1 MARLLIYTAL
11 GAVVEA
17 IAVERMVAA
26 PTDISL
32 PSATF
37 SFAQITAPPSLE
49 LLAKRQE
56 AMTVLEAPDNTCGFV
71 GGQIDSAYSC
81 VDTDVKCAVV
91 TYSNL
96 VGAVGCCKGDEC
108 AVRATCVDYAELSSS
123 CRRGSCQTTP
133 YNLYWSVTPSRYLD
147 TKDESNLTPCRST
160 SSASY
165 CGTISYPNGIRD
177 YFCQFTSNTT
187 VGRAYTTYFGEMD
200 DRSYTRRVL
209 AVSTSSNPL
218 KTSDVNI
225 GATQVPTTVT
235 ASPTPGH
242 DNNNSKGGSSIP
254 VGAIVGGVVGGVA
267 VLAIVALALFFIVRH
282 HNKKKRQHQAI
293 AAATGG
299 YPQMAQQ
306 PGGATATIPIPHPIP
321 APAATLQ
328 PATTTSTPY
337 TYTAGGGDMKPQAY
351 AHVQPPSPAASPG
364 ITDPHNR
371 QSYNN
376 NHPASPTMTDVSSIQ
391 PHHTGSTMGGGGGGG
406 YGYGNNGSG
415 PNVPMTVHEAGGDA
429 VGTHGPHS
437 NHHGQFHELH

>member
-1 MARLLIYTAL
+1 MARLLIYTVL

-56 AMTVLEAPDNTCGFV
+56 AMTVLEAPDNTCGYV
-71 GGQIDSAYSC
+71 GGQLDSAYSC
-81 VDTDVKCAVV
+81 VDTDVKCAIV

-96 VGAVGCCKGDEC
+96 VGAVGCCRGNEC

-123 CRRGSCQTTP
+123 CRVSCQTTP
-133 YNLYWSVTPSRYLD
+133 YNLY
-147 TKDESNLTPCRST
+147 CT

-187 VGRAYTTYFGEMD
+187 VGKAYTTYFGEMD
-200 DRSYTRRVL
+200 DRSYTQRVL
-209 AVSTSSNPL
+209 EIGSTLEP
-218 KTSDVNI
+218 I
-225 GATQVPTTVT
+225 TTT
-235 ASPTPGH
+235 ASPMPPGH
-242 DNNNSKGGSSIP
+242 DNPTSNNNNSSKGGSSTPI
-254 VGAIVGGVVGGVA
+254 GAIVGGVVGGVA
-267 VLAIVALALFFIVRH
+267 VLVIVALALFFIIRH
-282 HNKKKRQHQAI
+282 NNKKKQQQQQHI

-306 PGGATATIPIPHPIP
+306 PGGPNNGPTAPPTAAGAHQSVYNP
-321 APAATLQ
+321 AYGQ
-328 PATTTSTPY
+328 PQQYPSPTQSPPPQQAFMNPQQQQAPPY
-337 TYTAGGGDMKPQAY
+337 TYAAAGTGGDMKPQAY
-351 AHVQPPSPAASPG
+351 AHIQPPSPAASPG
-364 ITDPHNR
+364 IDQHNR
-371 QSYNN
+371 QSYNQ
-376 NHPASPTMTDVSSIQ
+376 PASPTMTDVSSIQ
-391 PHHTGSTMGGGGGGG
+391 PHHTGNSMGGGV
-406 YGYGNNGSG
+406 YPYGNNGSG
-415 PNVPMTVHEAGGDA
+415 PNVPTTVHEAGGDA

-437 NHHGQFHELH
+437 NHHGQFHEMQ

>member
-1 MARLLIYTAL
+1 MARLLIFTIL

-32 PSATF
+32 PSAIF

-56 AMTVLEAPDNTCGFV
+56 AMTVLEAPDNTCGYV
-71 GGQIDSAYSC
+71 GGQLDSAYSC
-81 VDTDVKCAVV
+81 VDTDVKCAIV

-123 CRRGSCQTTP
+123 CRVSCQTTP
-133 YNLYWSVTPSRYLD
+133 YNLY
-147 TKDESNLTPCRST
+147 CT

-187 VGRAYTTYFGEMD
+187 VGKAYTTYFGEMD
-200 DRSYTRRVL
+200 DRSYTPRVL
-209 AVSTSSNPL
+209 EIGSSANPL
-218 KTSDVNI
+218 GPIT
-225 GATQVPTTVT
+225 TTV
-235 ASPTPGH
+235 SPMPPGH
-242 DNNNSKGGSSIP
+242 DNPTPNNNNSSKGGSSTPI
-254 VGAIVGGVVGGVA
+254 GAIVGGVVGGVA
-267 VLAIVALALFFIVRH
+267 VLVIVALALFFIIRH
-282 HNKKKRQHQAI
+282 NNKKKQQQHI

-299 YPQMAQQ
+299 YPQMTQQ
-306 PGGATATIPIPHPIP
+306 PGGPNNVPNASPTAAGAHQSAYNPTYGQPQQYPSPTQSP
-321 APAATLQ
+321 PPQQAFMNPQQQQQAP
-328 PATTTSTPY
+328 PY
-337 TYTAGGGDMKPQAY
+337 TYAAAGAGGDMKPQAY

-364 ITDPHNR
+364 IDQHNR
-371 QSYNN
+371 QSYNQ
-376 NHPASPTMTDVSSIQ
+376 PASPTMTDVSSIQ
-391 PHHTGSTMGGGGGGG
+391 PHHTGNSMGGGF
-406 YGYGNNGSG
+406 YPYGNNGSG
-415 PNVPMTVHEAGGDA
+415 PNVPTTVHEAGGDA

-437 NHHGQFHELH
+437 NHHGQFHEMQ